1 MDLQGAMKNVDAQ
14 EREDRIGGA
23 GAVFVSRVRPLA
35 PSPAEIEV
43 ERLTAEKALEVA
55 EEVRHRRA
63 CHALAA
69 AMSAALAPKSSLESW
84 FMKAQVA
91 WVGSTKAWPPEW
103 MVMGTTEADSIRPWD
118 VIVTWSTAESERS
131 PELAKAS

>member
-1 MDLQGAMKNVDAQ
+1 MDLQGAMKNVYAQ

-69 AMSAALAPKSSLESW
+69 AMSAAACAKQRAGGDLTKWSDLDAEALYVAAARIVDIEEAAVPK
-84 FMKAQVA
+84 AA
-91 WVGSTKAWPPEW
+91 
-103 MVMGTTEADSIRPWD
+103 
-118 VIVTWSTAESERS
+118 
-131 PELAKAS
+131 

>member
-55 EEVRHRRA
+55 EEVRYRRA

-69 AMSAALAPKSSLESW
+69 AMSAAAEAKKRGGGDLTTWTDADAAKVYAIAAEIE
-84 FMKAQVA
+84 KAEETA
-91 WVGSTKAWPPEW
+91 ISRAREGSNAE
-103 MVMGTTEADSIRPWD
+103 GEAN
-118 VIVTWSTAESERS
+118 
-131 PELAKAS
+131 